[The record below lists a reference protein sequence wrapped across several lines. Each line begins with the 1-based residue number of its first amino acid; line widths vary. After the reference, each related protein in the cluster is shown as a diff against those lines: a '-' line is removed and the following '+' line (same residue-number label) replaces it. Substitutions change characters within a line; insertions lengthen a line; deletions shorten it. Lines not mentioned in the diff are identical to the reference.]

1 MSITLIAAALIAAS
15 ATAAVIKARAPKLV
29 PIRIRVR
36 DRR

>member
-1 MSITLIAAALIAAS
+1 MSITLIAGALIAAI
-15 ATAAVIKARAPKLV
+15 AAGAVVKARAPKMI